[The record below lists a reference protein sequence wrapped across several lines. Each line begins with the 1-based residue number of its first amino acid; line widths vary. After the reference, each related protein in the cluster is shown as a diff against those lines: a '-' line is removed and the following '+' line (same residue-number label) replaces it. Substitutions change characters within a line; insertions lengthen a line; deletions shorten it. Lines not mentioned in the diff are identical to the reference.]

1 MRPVDL
7 TPFPNELAVRW
18 DDGAEQFIRL
28 ETLRRY
34 CPCAA
39 CMGEQDIFGNTYK
52 PPERPYTAKAFELA
66 RFQLVGGYG
75 FQPFWADGHGTG
87 IFAWDYLRRVGQAD
101 AEAAAENA

>member
-39 CMGEQDIFGNTYK
+39 CLGEQDIFGNTYK
-52 PPERPYTAKAFELA
+52 PPERPYTAKAFEALVAGTIIYLA
-66 RFQLVGGYG
+66 LCLAIAAVM
-75 FQPFWADGHGTG
+75 AHVE
-87 IFAWDYLRRVGQAD
+87 RRVAIPGMIGRVPTGGV
-101 AEAAAENA
+101 